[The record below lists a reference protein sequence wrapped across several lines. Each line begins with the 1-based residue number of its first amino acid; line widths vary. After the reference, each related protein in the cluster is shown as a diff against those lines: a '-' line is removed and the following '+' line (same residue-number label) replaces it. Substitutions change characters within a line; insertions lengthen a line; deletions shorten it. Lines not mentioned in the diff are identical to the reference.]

1 MHSDKNIGYEIKR
14 QKSIEHE
21 LGFELKAINE
31 TFWHIKP
38 SPNQLIKQS
47 TKKSLIQPCD
57 WVMSK
62 KSELDVESPAGP
74 TMVRAKIKMLVF
86 THIDY

>member
-14 QKSIEHE
+14 QKSIEQE

-38 SPNQLIKQS
+38 SP
-47 TKKSLIQPCD
+47 T
-57 WVMSK
+57 
-62 KSELDVESPAGP
+62 
-74 TMVRAKIKMLVF
+74 
-86 THIDY
+86 